1 LTAATD
7 SDVKQIQMVDGE
19 EATDLILHIMS
30 RITKEL
36 DYCFDPKEPILR
48 AGNTPLWNA
57 VIQLK
62 KRGVRLRFIIDVT
75 QETISNCKE
84 IIRYAEVA
92 HIDSIKANFGIADGM
107 EYLSYVT
114 DANKQFAKQLLYVN
128 VDSFVATQQYL
139 FDYLWSKSVPAKE
152 KVREIEKGMIRDFIE
167 TIQEPQQTQKLAL
180 DIINSSMDEV
190 LILFPTVNALRR
202 AENQGLLE
210 LLGKVRERGVNV
222 RILIHVNDDKTRE
235 MTQKKFNEK
244 NLKINMQYITR
255 DLQTTMTTMVVDQA
269 VCLSIE
275 VNDETKENF
284 EDTTGLA
291 TYSNSESTVS
301 SCISIFETLWIQS
314 ELDKQNKI
322 KQVYFQLFKGFKLK
336 DETYRRRWF
345 SERRTKQ
352 MQVKE

>member
-1 LTAATD
+1 
-7 SDVKQIQMVDGE
+7 
-19 EATDLILHIMS
+19 
-30 RITKEL
+30 
-36 DYCFDPKEPILR
+36 
-48 AGNTPLWNA
+48 
-57 VIQLK
+57 
-62 KRGVRLRFIIDVT
+62 
-75 QETISNCKE
+75 
-84 IIRYAEVA
+84 
-92 HIDSIKANFGIADGM
+92 
-107 EYLSYVT
+107 
-114 DANKQFAKQLLYVN
+114 
-128 VDSFVATQQYL
+128 
-139 FDYLWSKSVPAKE
+139 
-152 KVREIEKGMIRDFIE
+152 
-167 TIQEPQQTQKLAL
+167 
-180 DIINSSMDEV
+180 
-190 LILFPTVNALRR
+190 
-202 AENQGLLE
+202 
-210 LLGKVRERGVNV
+210 
-222 RILIHVNDDKTRE
+222 
-235 MTQKKFNEK
+235 
-244 NLKINMQYITR
+244 MQYITK

>member
-1 LTAATD
+1 MTAATD

-36 DYCFDPKEPILR
+36 DYCFDP
-48 AGNTPLWNA
+48 
-57 VIQLK
+57 
-62 KRGVRLRFIIDVT
+62 
-75 QETISNCKE
+75 
-84 IIRYAEVA
+84 
-92 HIDSIKANFGIADGM
+92 
-107 EYLSYVT
+107 YLSYVT

-180 DIINSSMDEV
+180 YIINSSMDEV

-244 NLKINMQYITR
+244 NFKINMQYITR